1 VSRVRVH
8 AVALSLDGYMAGPGQ
23 DLANPLGIGGT
34 LIHEWIFAT
43 RTGREMIG
51 KLGGE
56 EGLDD
61 DFVKQGFAGIGATI
75 MGRNMFGP
83 VRGRWEEPP
92 WRGWWGDDPPF
103 HHPVFVLTHHAR
115 APLTMAG
122 GTTFYFV
129 TDGIERALVR
139 AREAAQGAD
148 VRVGGGASTI
158 QQFLRARLV
167 DELHVAVVPVLLGA
181 GERLF
186 DNLGDPPVGYECRRF
201 VSSDRAAHYRLF
213 RSEPGPVDRGR

>member
-1 VSRVRVH
+1 MSRVRVH
-8 AVALSLDGYMAGPGQ
+8 AVTLSLDGYMAGPGQ

-51 KLGGE
+51 KPGGD

-61 DFVKQGFAGIGATI
+61 DFVKRGFEGIGATI

-115 APLTMAG
+115 EPLTMAG
-122 GTTFYFV
+122 GTTFHFV
-129 TDGIERALVR
+129 TDGIEPALAR
-139 AREAAQGAD
+139 AREVAQGAD
-148 VRVGGGASTI
+148 IRVGGGASTI
-158 QQFLRARLV
+158 QQFLRARLI
-167 DELHVAVVPVLLGA
+167 DEMHVAVVPGLLGA

-186 DNLGDPPVGYECRRF
+186 DNLGDPPVGYECGQF
-201 VSSDRAAHYRLF
+201 VSSDRAAHYRLV
-213 RSEPGPVDRGR
+213 RSAPGPVDRGR